1 MAGVVGA
8 EPASFYGLQMIRI
21 FRSLR
26 FAAMAAA
33 VVMATLPVAAAA
45 QETGAAVRGSGL
57 PLPRFV
63 SLKSSKVNARLGP
76 GEKYDIAFVY
86 LRAGLPIEITQ
97 EFDNWRKIRD
107 SEGSESWVFGSLL
120 SGRRTVI
127 VSPWEKD
134 GEIAA
139 RAEADPTSR
148 IVAYLKPGVIAEVTQ
163 CDGTWCHLS
172 DKRFEGWVGQDKLWG
187 VYPSETLDE

>member
-1 MAGVVGA
+1 MAVIFLT
-8 EPASFYGLQMIRI
+8 ASLP
-21 FRSLR
+21 
-26 FAAMAAA
+26 AAA
-33 VVMATLPVAAAA
+33 IA
-45 QETGAAVRGSGL
+45 QETAAAVRGSGL

-63 SLKSSKVNARLGP
+63 SLKSNKVNARIGP

-120 SGRRTVI
+120 SGQRTVI
-127 VSPWEKD
+127 VAPWEKD

-139 RAEADPTSR
+139 RAEANEASR
-148 IVAYLKPGVIAEVTQ
+148 IVAYLKPGVVAEVTR
-163 CDGTWCHLS
+163 CDGTWCRLS
-172 DKRFEGWVGQDKLWG
+172 DKRFQGWVGQDQLWG

>member
-1 MAGVVGA
+1 
-8 EPASFYGLQMIRI
+8 
-21 FRSLR
+21 
-26 FAAMAAA
+26 MAAA
-33 VVMATLPVAAAA
+33 LLTAGLPAAAFA
-45 QETGAAVRGSGL
+45 QDTAAAVRGSGL

-63 SLKSSKVNARLGP
+63 SLKSNKVNARVGP
-76 GEKYDIAFVY
+76 GEKYDVAFVY

-107 SEGSESWVFGSLL
+107 SEGSESWVFHSLL
-120 SGRRTVI
+120 SGRRTAI

-134 GEIAA
+134 GEIPA
-139 RAEADPTSR
+139 RAEADDTAR
-148 IVAYLKPGVIAEVTQ
+148 IVAYLKPGVVAEVTE

-187 VYPSETLDE
+187 VYPSETVEE